1 MMPRER
7 YLAEGPDPLGD
18 VELIAL
24 LLGTGAAGRSTLA
37 IAADLVGRFGGLRGV
52 ARVEPARLQHVP
64 GVGQA
69 RAVRLHAA
77 LEAGRRAHNVGLPM
91 AEQVCS
97 PADAAAVLVPRL
109 RHLTVE
115 ELHAI
120 YVDRRNRVMGQRR
133 LTRGSDG
140 FTVVD
145 PRQVF
150 RPAVELGASGVLMA
164 HNHPS
169 GDPTP
174 SAMDR
179 EVTQRTARAGQ
190 VLGVRLL
197 DHLVIAGDQWISL
210 AEQGCLPAF
219 ESAPIAVATGP

>member
-1 MMPRER
+1 MRPRER
-7 YLAEGPDPLGD
+7 YLSQGSEDVGD
-18 VELIAL
+18 VELLAL
-24 LLGTGAAGRSTLA
+24 LLGTGAAGRTTLA

-52 ARVEPARLQHVP
+52 ARAEPARLRCVP
-64 GVGQA
+64 GVGEA

-77 LEAGRRAHNVGLPM
+77 LELGRRAHEGPERP
-91 AEQVCS
+91 AERVAS
-97 PADAAAVLVPRL
+97 PAEAAALLMPRL

-133 LTRGSDG
+133 LTRGSDA

-150 RPAVELGASGVLMA
+150 RPAVELGAAGVLMA

-179 EVTQRTARAGQ
+179 EVTRRTASAGQ

-197 DHLVIAGDQWISL
+197 DHLVIGGDRWVSL
-210 AEQGCLPAF
+210 AEQGCLPGF
-219 ESAPIAVATGP
+219 DGAPSAVATGP